1 MIHPL
6 RCAALACAALFL
18 SCGAQADS
26 SAADKQAAV
35 DALFADYDHVTTPGV
50 ALSIYQGGHEVY
62 ARGYGMADLE
72 TGTVN
77 TPRTVF
83 HVASVSKQ
91 FTAFS
96 ILLLARDG
104 KLKLDDDIRK
114 YLPYVPDFG
123 HKITINHLIH
133 HTSGLR
139 DQWMLFELGGVE
151 DGSRRRQTQV
161 VNMVARQRALNSL
174 PGTEFNYCNTGYT
187 LLAEIVKAVSGQ
199 TLRQFTTERIFK
211 PLHMDR
217 MFFYDDATEVVP
229 ERAQSYDK
237 NDSGG
242 WSREILSLST
252 VGATSLHT
260 TASDFAKWANNFA
273 RPTVGDKAL
282 IDQFTTMG
290 RLDDGAPINYGFAL
304 IRKKVF
310 GHEAVM
316 HSGSDAGYR
325 SIFTYFP
332 KEDFAVAILAN
343 TPMDNEKLMQRIV
356 EIYLGKQAGD
366 SLKPVPAAVAGD
378 EWTSALPG
386 KYQDPASRDDT
397 DIVITDGKVGIEGWR
412 GEFKPLVFRA
422 DGTFDTGD
430 EDRAK
435 GRFYRAVRDAKG
447 EVRAIEDGAAG
458 DYGRVSRY
466 LRIKPV
472 DTAQVNLRELVG
484 DYRSVEL
491 DATYTLSVKDGEL
504 LVNSVWFDRPLPL
517 KPLVKDGFTAPWP
530 IGYVEVKR
538 GAGGRPAA
546 LLLTTSRARN
556 VRFDRVP

>member
-1 MIHPL
+1 M
-6 RCAALACAALFL
+6 
-18 SCGAQADS
+18 
-26 SAADKQAAV
+26 
-35 DALFADYDHVTTPGV
+35 
-50 ALSIYQGGHEVY
+50 
-62 ARGYGMADLE
+62 
-72 TGTVN
+72 
-77 TPRTVF
+77 
-83 HVASVSKQ
+83 VS
-91 FTAFS
+91 
-96 ILLLARDG
+96 
-104 KLKLDDDIRK
+104 
-114 YLPYVPDFG
+114 
-123 HKITINHLIH
+123 
-133 HTSGLR
+133 
-139 DQWMLFELGGVE
+139 
-151 DGSRRRQTQV
+151 
-161 VNMVARQRALNSL
+161 RQRALNSV

-282 IDQFTTMG
+282 IDRFTTMG
-290 RLDDGAPINYGFAL
+290 QLDDGSPINYGFAL
-304 IRKKVF
+304 MRKKVF

-316 HSGSDAGYR
+316 HTGSDAGYR
-325 SIFTYFP
+325 SIFAYFP
-332 KEDFAVAILAN
+332 REDFAVAILAN
-343 TPMDNEKLMQRIV
+343 TPMENEKLMQRIV
-356 EIYLGKQAGD
+356 EIYLGKQAD
-366 SLKPVPAAVAGD
+366 ETLKPVPAAVAGD
-378 EWTSALPG
+378 EWTKVLPG
-386 KYQDPASRDDT
+386 KYQDPASRDDL
-397 DIVITDGKVGIEGWR
+397 DIVVADGKVGIEGWR
-412 GEFKPLVFRA
+412 GEIKPLVFRA
-422 DGTFDTGD
+422 DGTFDVGD

-435 GRFYRAVRDAKG
+435 GRFYRLVRDAKG
-447 EVRAIEDGAAG
+447 AVRAIEEGNAS
-458 DYGRVSRY
+458 DYGRVGRY
-466 LRIKPV
+466 VRLQPV
-472 DTAQVNLRELVG
+472 NAAQVNLRELAG

-491 DATYTLSVKDGEL
+491 DATYTVSVKDGEL
-504 LVNSVWFDRPLPL
+504 LVNSIWFDRPVSL

-556 VRFDRVP
+556 IRFDRVP